1 MNNFIGSFARMEK
14 KYILNRSIMNDL
26 IEILSPYI
34 QDDEYCRSTI
44 NSLYF
49 DTADDKLILRSLE
62 KPYYKEKLRL
72 RTYSGTVKDNT
83 QAFAEIKKKVDGV
96 VYKRRITG
104 SYKELFNWMSGKT
117 NAPNSDQITKE
128 IDYLMSF
135 YGQMRPAMQIVY
147 LRNSFVAKDDNAL
160 RITFDTDIL
169 WRNWGLNESGDAYG
183 FRLVPENTV
192 LMEVKAS
199 CKAIPLWLI
208 RSIEELG
215 IQQSSLSKYG
225 EAYRLTKALEGDV
238 RIKEFDKVRVNN
250 YV

>member
-1 MNNFIGSFARMEK
+1 MNNYIGSFARMEK
-14 KYILNRSIMNDL
+14 KYILNREKMNDL
-26 IEILSPYI
+26 LDSISPYI
-34 QDDEYCRSTI
+34 QNDEYSRSPI

-62 KPYYKEKLRL
+62 KPFYKEKLRL
-72 RTYSGTVKDNT
+72 RTYTGTVDEST
-83 QAFAEIKKKVDGV
+83 QAFAEIKKKVDGI
-96 VYKRRITG
+96 VYKRRISG
-104 SYKELFNWMSGKT
+104 SYKELFDWMNGKT
-117 NAPNSDQITKE
+117 VAPNSDQIARE

-147 LRNSFVAKDDNAL
+147 IRNSFIAKDDSAL
-160 RITFDTDIL
+160 RITFDTDII
-169 WRNWGLNESGDAYG
+169 WRNWGLDKSGDAYG
-183 FRLVPENTV
+183 FRLVPEDTV

-208 RSIEELG
+208 RSIEKTG

-225 EAYRLTKALEGDV
+225 EAYRITKVIEEET
-238 RIKEFDKVRVNN
+238 KNKKYEEKRVKN